1 MSEQKNRSE
10 KYIYKQKDKYMKL
23 INKTQD
29 YQTAFDLASK
39 KGDLAILADFLRETE
54 KRGDFVDSII
64 CNVWKDYATE
74 NPGLLTKFAVE
85 LGIDELTDR
94 FGTEF
99 GNKLNQAKQNK
110 KLNYLDVQQLLLVN
124 EKSKIAK
131 QQNPNIS
138 QLEIDEIK
146 KNESQQLCQ
155 LMDLFTDDNLRVG
168 IHRTGGAV
176 SGEQIE
182 QQGLFLTGHM
192 SSGVFEK
199 DSNESLGSTLEK
211 NISFYDHMS
220 NSPGRAIRD
229 ICTGGNYKNYY
240 NKENVDIVLVG
251 IPKDVF
257 NNNDKSIISQNGYQ
271 SILNP
276 DYVIGHVT
284 VNTYSNTIDSISRNR
299 FRNNDLWKIKN
310 EFNYRDDVVI
320 SNDEQKLKK
329 CYEIAKRPENR
340 GIMKRAFDYIKGLA
354 RGKED
359 RAKNER
365 QSLDIKDNQE
375 R

>member
-1 MSEQKNRSE
+1 
-10 KYIYKQKDKYMKL
+10 
-23 INKTQD
+23 
-29 YQTAFDLASK
+29 
-39 KGDLAILADFLRETE
+39 
-54 KRGDFVDSII
+54 
-64 CNVWKDYATE
+64 
-74 NPGLLTKFAVE
+74 
-85 LGIDELTDR
+85 
-94 FGTEF
+94 
-99 GNKLNQAKQNK
+99 
-110 KLNYLDVQQLLLVN
+110 
-124 EKSKIAK
+124 
-131 QQNPNIS
+131 
-138 QLEIDEIK
+138 
-146 KNESQQLCQ
+146 
-155 LMDLFTDDNLRVG
+155 MDLFTDDNLRVG